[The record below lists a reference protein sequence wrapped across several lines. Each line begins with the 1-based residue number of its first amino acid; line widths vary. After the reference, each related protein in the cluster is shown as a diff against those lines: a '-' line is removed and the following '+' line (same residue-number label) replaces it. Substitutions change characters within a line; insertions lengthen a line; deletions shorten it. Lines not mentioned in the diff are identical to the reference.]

1 MSDYH
6 RILQPGGCWFFTHVL
21 HHRHGNDLLIR
32 HIKQLHE
39 AVQHVRHKHP
49 FRIHGWVV
57 LPDHFHCLISL
68 PEGDSDYPLRWR
80 LIKSR
85 FSQALP
91 KTEMIDEVR
100 LRRGERGIWQRR
112 YWEHTIRDQRDF
124 NNHMDYIHI
133 NPLKHGLVQRVRD
146 WPYSTFHRCV
156 DRGMYPV
163 DWADAVGADLLPYR
177 D

>member
-6 RILQPGGCWFFTHVL
+6 RSWQTGGCWFFTHVL
-21 HHRHGNDLLIR
+21 HDRRGSDLL
-32 HIKQLHE
+32 
-39 AVQHVRHKHP
+39 VCHVEELRDVVRSVRRRHP
-49 FRIHGWVV
+49 FYIHGWVV

-68 PEGDSDYPLRWR
+68 PEGDTDYALRWR

-85 FSQALP
+85 FSKSIP
-91 KTEMIDEVR
+91 KTEAIDEVR

-112 YWEHTIRDQRDF
+112 YWEHMIRDQQDF

-133 NPLKHGLVQRVRD
+133 NPVKHGLVNRVQE
-146 WPYSTFHRCV
+146 WPCSTFHRCV
-156 DRGMYPV
+156 ERGLYPI
-163 DWADAVGADLLPYR
+163 DWADSFNADQLPYQ